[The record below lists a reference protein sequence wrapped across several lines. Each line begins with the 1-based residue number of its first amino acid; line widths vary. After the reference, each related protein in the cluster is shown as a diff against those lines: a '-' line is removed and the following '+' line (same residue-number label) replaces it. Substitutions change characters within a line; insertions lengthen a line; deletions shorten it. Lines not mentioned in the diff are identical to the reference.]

1 MNEESKQLVTVLG
14 STGSIGVSTLA
25 VIRENRNVRIYALT
39 ANRDLDTLLEQCLE
53 FMPEYAV
60 LVDPVAAEEFSK
72 RLKRVGC
79 ETECLQGVE
88 ALEKV
93 SSDAK
98 VTTVMA
104 SIVGAAALK
113 PTLAAARSGKKILLA
128 NKESIVMSGE
138 LLLREAVL
146 GGSVIIPID
155 SEHNAIFQC
164 LPPQDSTLPGAQTRH
179 VKKIVLTA
187 SGGPFRNEPAANLT
201 SVTPEQACNHPKW
214 NMGKK
219 ISVDSATLMNKGLEF
234 IEASYLFGLHA
245 NDIEV
250 MIHPQSIIHSMVHFC
265 DGSVLAQMG
274 KPDMR
279 IPIAYGMAWPER
291 FSSGSDALDLVAEE
305 ALSFCAPDLDKFP
318 CLTLGIEAAK
328 TKGIMPA
335 VLNAANEISV
345 EAFLSGRISFTRIFD
360 INLEVVNQIPFRS
373 ATCLDVIFDADQEAR
388 QMARTLV

>member
-1 MNEESKQLVTVLG
+1 MNEVSKQLITVLG
-14 STGSIGVSTLA
+14 STGSIGLSTLA
-25 VIRENRNVRIYALT
+25 VVRENTSVQIYALT
-39 ANRDLDTLLEQCLE
+39 ANRNLDTLLAQCLE
-53 FMPEYAV
+53 FTPEYAV

-72 RLKRVGC
+72 LLKRAGC
-79 ETECLQGVE
+79 ETECLQGVR

-104 SIVGAAALK
+104 AIVGAAALK

-138 LLLREAVL
+138 LLLREAEL
-146 GGSVIIPID
+146 GGSSIIPID
-155 SEHNAIFQC
+155 REHNAIFQC
-164 LPPQDSTLPGAQTRH
+164 LPPEDSSVRGVQTCH
-179 VKKIVLTA
+179 VEKIVLTA
-187 SGGPFRNEPAANLT
+187 SGGPFQNVPAAHLA
-201 SVTPEQACNHPKW
+201 SVTPEQACRHPKW
-214 NMGKK
+214 SMGRK

-245 NDIEV
+245 SDIEV
-250 MIHPQSIIHSMVHFC
+250 IIHPQSIIHSMVHFC

-279 IPIAYGMAWPER
+279 IPIAYGIAWPER
-291 FSSGSDALDLVAEE
+291 FSSGSDSLDLIAEE

-328 TKGIMPA
+328 EKGTMPA
-335 VLNAANEISV
+335 ILNAANEISV

-360 INLEVVNQIPFRS
+360 INLEVVNRVPCS
-373 ATCLDVIFDADQEAR
+373 PATCLDVIFDADHEAR
-388 QMARTLV
+388 QIARTLV

>member
-1 MNEESKQLVTVLG
+1 MKEVSKQLITVLG
-14 STGSIGVSTLA
+14 STGSIGASTLA
-25 VIRENRNVRIYALT
+25 VVRQNASVQIYALT
-39 ANRDLDTLLEQCLE
+39 ANKNFDTLLAQCLE
-53 FMPEYAV
+53 FTPEYAV

-72 RLKRVGC
+72 RLKKLGC
-79 ETECLQGVE
+79 KTECLQGAT

-98 VTTVMA
+98 VTTVMSA
-104 SIVGAAALK
+104 IVGAAALK

-138 LLLREAVL
+138 LLLKEADL
-146 GGSVIIPID
+146 GRAVIIPID

-164 LPPQDSTLPGAQTRH
+164 LPPKDSVLRGEQTRH

-187 SGGPFRNEPAANLT
+187 SGGPFQNVPASYLA
-201 SVTPEQACNHPKW
+201 SVTPEQACKHPKW

-245 NDIEV
+245 NNIEV
-250 MIHPQSIIHSMVHFC
+250 IIHPQSIIHSMVHFC

-279 IPIAYGMAWPER
+279 IPIAYGIAWPER
-291 FSSGSDALDLVAEE
+291 FSSGSDSLDLVAEE

-328 TKGIMPA
+328 KKGTMPA
-335 VLNAANEISV
+335 ILNAANEISV
-345 EAFLSGRISFTRIFD
+345 EAFLLGQISFTRIYN
-360 INLEVVNQIPFRS
+360 INHEVIDRMPFHS
-373 ATCLDVIFDADQEAR
+373 ASCLDTIFDADHEAR
-388 QMARTLV
+388 QIARTLV